1 MTTLHPLHGPHPLD
15 TYRPLDTGFTIE
27 PLGAFSLR
35 ESALFGFGGR
45 DADWDGRMRMAFCL
59 DGLPGHDAQVG
70 VVLTQPGGPD
80 TPVLGEVVGTTDPGR
95 LALAQGQTARILS
108 LHLDGRGFD
117 EVVAREEVLADLA
130 RLRPGLRPP
139 QFFSP
144 YEAALWAVLSARRP
158 AAQMK
163 LVRGRLAAAHG
174 RELVFDGRSFA
185 AVPTPQ
191 QMLEVEVFPG
201 IPQVKL
207 ARMHAVAG
215 AALGGQLD
223 VDRLVSM
230 GPDAALAD
238 LQRLPGIGPFYAALV
253 VIRALGLPDVL
264 PTQEPRAVD
273 LVRRIWR
280 LPQVPTA
287 GELEAMAAPWAPY
300 RTWAVV
306 YVRAVGEELLRERA
320 HTA

>member
-1 MTTLHPLHGPHPLD
+1 MTTTTPLVRLPLD
-15 TYRPLDTGFTIE
+15 SCFTIT

-59 DGLPGHDAQVG
+59 DGLPGHQAQVG

-80 TPVLGEVVGTTDPGR
+80 GPVLGEVVGTTDLAR
-95 LALAQGQTARILS
+95 VALACEQTARILS
-108 LHLDGRGFD
+108 LHVDGRGFD
-117 EVVAREEVLADLA
+117 EVVSQDEVLTALT

-139 QFFSP
+139 QFTSP
-144 YEAALWAVLSARRP
+144 YEAALWSVLSARRP

-163 LVRGRLAAAHG
+163 LVRERLAVAHG
-174 RELVFDGRSFA
+174 RELTLAGRSVA

-191 QMLEVEVFPG
+191 QLLEVESFPG
-201 IPQVKL
+201 IPEVKL
-207 ARMHAVAG
+207 TRMHAVAR
-215 AALGGQLD
+215 AAQEGQLD
-223 VDRLVSM
+223 VDRLVQM
-230 GPDAALAD
+230 GPEAALAD

-264 PTQEPRAVD
+264 PTQEPMALD
-273 LVRRIWR
+273 LVHRICR
-280 LPQVPTA
+280 LPHVPTPH
-287 GELEAMAAPWAPY
+287 ELEALAAPWAPY

-306 YVRAVGEELLRERA
+306 YVRAVGEALLRERA
-320 HTA
+320 LARA